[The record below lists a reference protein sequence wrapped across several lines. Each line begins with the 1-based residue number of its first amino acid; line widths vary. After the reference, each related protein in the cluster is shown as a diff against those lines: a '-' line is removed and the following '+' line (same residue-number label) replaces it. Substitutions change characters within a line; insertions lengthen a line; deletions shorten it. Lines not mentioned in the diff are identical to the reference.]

1 MAIPCGKDKFRSL
14 FFSVIL
20 CLVSVAVGNTDPG
33 DFAVLDAF
41 RKGLDNP
48 ELLNWPDAGDEDPC
62 GSRWPHVF
70 CSGNRVSQIQV
81 ANLGL
86 KGPLPQ
92 SFNQLSV
99 LYNVG
104 LQRNN
109 FSGKLPSFRGLS
121 QLQFAYLGSNQFDAI
136 PSDFF
141 VGLDNLQVL
150 SLDNNPLNQSSG
162 WILPRDL
169 AGSSQLFNLSLS
181 RCNLVGELPDFLG
194 EMSSLTN
201 LKLSYNNL
209 TGEIPASFS
218 NLGLQILWLN
228 NQGGPKL
235 TGPIDVL
242 ASMGSLTDVWL
253 HGNKFTGRIPPAI
266 TSSAALRRLWVNDNL
281 LVGPLPESFAAM
293 ANLQSLQVDNNRLV
307 GPIPKLPIEE
317 FSYSHNSFCQAAP
330 GLSCSAQVNALLG
343 VLGGLN
349 YPPDLSASWSGDD
362 PCSGSWLGVSCL
374 ENKVSVINL
383 QNRGLHGYISPS
395 IAQLVSLTDVRL
407 GGNNLSG
414 SIPSNLT
421 RLASLKTLNL
431 TANNLGPPVPKFS
444 GSVRVLIDGNPLL
457 DGSPSPSPGGGSP
470 SPPGT
475 ASSSAGGQ
483 TPQDREGGRSG
494 PDSSPSPGDDSRVVK
509 MIMVVAPVVVVIL
522 AAALAAFFVLRRQ
535 RKKKNRR
542 NQVAAGSVVV
552 HPTDPSGQGKAIKIA
567 AVYEDDIKSPAGGE
581 ALGTT
586 GSGGGEVRML
596 KSGNLVIS
604 VQALRRVTC
613 DFAPENELGRGG
625 FGVVYKGVFH
635 DGSAI
640 AVKRMEAAVI
650 SSKALDEFQS
660 EISVLSK
667 VRHRNLVSLL
677 GYSVEGSE
685 RLLVYEYMPQGALS
699 RHLFEGKK
707 LGLEPLSWKRR
718 LNVALDVAR
727 GMEYLHSLAHQSFIH
742 RDLKSSN
749 ILLDDDFRAKVS
761 DFGLV
766 KLAPDGKNSVVTRLA
781 GTFGY
786 LAPEYAVAGRVTTKA
801 DVFSFG
807 VVLMEL
813 VTGLAALDESRPEEN
828 QYLASWF
835 FGIKSSQEKLRAAV
849 DPSIDLTKDIFESI
863 SIVAELAGHC
873 AARDPHQRPD
883 MGHAVNV
890 LVPLVERWKPVKDD
904 QEECLGIDLS
914 QPLLQMVKG
923 WQDADVS
930 AVSSVGLDD
939 SKGSI
944 PARPAGFAE
953 SFTSADGR

>member
-1 MAIPCGKDKFRSL
+1 MEIPWGKDLL
-14 FFSVIL
+14 FFSALL
-20 CLVSVAVGNTDPG
+20 CLVSSAAGETDPG

-48 ELLNWPDAGDEDPC
+48 ELLNWPGAGDEDPC

-70 CSGNRVSQIQV
+70 CSGNRVTQIQV

-92 SFNQLSV
+92 SFNQLSM
-99 LYNVG
+99 LFNVG

-121 QLQFAYLGSNQFDAI
+121 QLQFAYLGSNQFNAI

-141 VGLDNLQVL
+141 AGLDNLQVI

-228 NQGGPKL
+228 NQGGPQL

-266 TSSAALRRLWVNDNL
+266 TSSLSLRRLWVNDNL

-317 FSYSHNSFCQAAP
+317 FSYSYNSFCQPAP
-330 GLSCSAQVNALLG
+330 GLPCSPQVNALLG
-343 VLGGLN
+343 FLGGVN
-349 YPPDLSASWSGDD
+349 YPLDLSASWSGDD

-374 ENKVSVINL
+374 EKKVSVINL
-383 QNRGLHGYISPS
+383 QNRRLHGSISPV
-395 IAQLVSLTDVRL
+395 IAELVSLTDIRL

-421 RLASLKTLNL
+421 TLASLRILNL
-431 TANNLGPPVPKFS
+431 TANNLGPPVPRFS
-444 GSVRVLIDGNPLL
+444 SSVRVLIDGNPLL
-457 DGSPSPSPGGGSP
+457 GGSPSPSPGGGSP
-470 SPPGT
+470 SPGGPV
-475 ASSSAGGQ
+475 SSSAGGQ
-483 TPQDREGGRSG
+483 TSQDRDGRISG
-494 PDSSPSPGDDSRVVK
+494 LDSSPSPGDSSKVVK
-509 MIMVVAPVVVVIL
+509 MVIVVAPVVVIL
-522 AAALAAFFVLRRQ
+522 VAALAALFVLRRR
-535 RKKKNRR
+535 RKKGR
-542 NQVAAGSVVV
+542 NQLAAGSVVI
-552 HPTDPSGQGKAIKIA
+552 HPTDHSDQGKATNVA
-567 AVYEDDIKSPAGGE
+567 AAYDDDIKSTAGGE
-581 ALGTT
+581 AL
-586 GSGGGEVRML
+586 GGGEVRML

-604 VQALRRVTC
+604 VQALRRVTS

-699 RHLFEGKK
+699 RHLFEGKR

-786 LAPEYAVAGRVTTKA
+786 LAPEYAGK
-801 DVFSFG
+801 
-807 VVLMEL
+807 
-813 VTGLAALDESRPEEN
+813 
-828 QYLASWF
+828 YLSL
-835 FGIKSSQEKLRAAV
+835 SSHEA
-849 DPSIDLTKDIFESI
+849 P
-863 SIVAELAGHC
+863 
-873 AARDPHQRPD
+873 
-883 MGHAVNV
+883 
-890 LVPLVERWKPVKDD
+890 
-904 QEECLGIDLS
+904 
-914 QPLLQMVKG
+914 
-923 WQDADVS
+923 
-930 AVSSVGLDD
+930 
-939 SKGSI
+939 
-944 PARPAGFAE
+944 
-953 SFTSADGR
+953 